1 LISLRKALLPPHVV
15 NAGRL
20 ERENKK
26 EVFMNNVVRDPP
38 TRPGLKTLYIALAAV
53 GLFVGIKYWTEISAF
68 LGL

>member
-1 LISLRKALLPPHVV
+1 MNDIV
-15 NAGRL
+15 
-20 ERENKK
+20 RE
-26 EVFMNNVVRDPP
+26 PP